1 MIEEGLEGFRKKDTS
16 LITNDVCAAVSYW
29 KKKVLILPLLDVL
42 SPITGGVGGGL
53 TLRTISKKK
62 LLMWVNSKFIKEETA
77 DVGKF

>member
-1 MIEEGLEGFRKKDTS
+1 MIEEGSEGFRKKDTS

-62 LLMWVNSKFIKEETA
+62 LLMWVNSKFFYT
-77 DVGKF
+77 